1 MVGVFPGFAACASLL
16 FSLAGA
22 PAWAAEDA
30 ADAAGAEVDFTG
42 NIEAEG
48 RYFLQDS
55 AHPGP
60 SRQNISLAGEA
71 KLDVYWKDGDSIFT
85 IAPFVR
91 LDGADGK
98 RTHFDLREAKWV
110 GVFDPFEISI
120 GIDKVFWGVT
130 ESAHLVDIINQDDAL
145 EDIDAED
152 KLGQP
157 MLAVTFDAG
166 SGLLT
171 GYILPWFR
179 ERRFPGADGR
189 PAGPLAVDRS
199 QTIFQS
205 GDNNWH
211 ADWAMR
217 WSQYVGAFD
226 FAVSYFSGT
235 ARDPRFQLGLGASG
249 EPVLV
254 PRYDLIDQAGL
265 ELQGTFGA
273 LLVKGE
279 AIHQWNDQDD
289 FFAFAGGFE
298 YSFYGIRGGSG
309 DLGVLAEILYDDRGA
324 SADNPFEG
332 DIFLGA
338 RWAAN
343 DVAGTTILAGGIFD
357 LNSSSKLVNIEASRR
372 LGDDWKITLD
382 ARFFFNVAAADPLL
396 PFADDDFLQLRIAR
410 FF

>member
-1 MVGVFPGFAACASLL
+1 MVRKFPKFAVGASLL
-16 FSLAGA
+16 FSLAGTVA
-22 PAWAAEDA
+22 RA
-30 ADAAGAEVDFTG
+30 ADDDAGYETDFTG
-42 NIEAEG
+42 NIEIEG
-48 RYFLQDS
+48 RIFPQIS

-60 SRQNISLAGEA
+60 AKQNLSLAGEA
-71 KLDVYWKDGDSIFT
+71 RLEAYWKDGDSGLI
-85 IAPFVR
+85 ISPFVR
-91 LDGADGK
+91 LDQKDGN
-98 RTHFDLREAKWV
+98 RSHFDLREAKWV
-110 GVFDPFEISI
+110 GVFDPFEIRI
-120 GIDKVFWGVT
+120 GIDKTFWGVT

-157 MLAVTFDAG
+157 MVAVTYNAG
-166 SGLLT
+166 PGLLT
-171 GYILPWFR
+171 AYLLPYFR

-189 PAGPLAVDRS
+189 PAGPLVVDRS
-199 QTIFQS
+199 LTEFQS

-211 ADWAMR
+211 SDWALR

-226 FAVSYFSGT
+226 LAVSYFSGT
-235 ARDPRFQLGLGASG
+235 DRDPR
-249 EPVLV
+249 LV
-254 PRYDLIDQAGL
+254 PVYFLVGPPALAPHYDLIDQAGL
-265 ELQGTFGA
+265 EAQGTFGA
-273 LLVKGE
+273 LLLKGE
-279 AIHQWNDQDD
+279 AIYQWNDRQD

-298 YSFYGIRGGSG
+298 YSFYGIRGGVS

-324 SADNPFEG
+324 DADNPFEG

-357 LNSSSKLVNIEASRR
+357 LNSSSKLFNIEASRR

-382 ARFFFNVAAADPLL
+382 ARFFFNVAPVDPLL